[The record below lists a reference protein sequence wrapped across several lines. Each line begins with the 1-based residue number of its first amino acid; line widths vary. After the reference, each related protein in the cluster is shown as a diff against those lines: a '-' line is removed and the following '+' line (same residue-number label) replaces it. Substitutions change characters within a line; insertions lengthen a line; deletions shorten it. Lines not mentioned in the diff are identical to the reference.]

1 MFLLDTPSFGL
12 YITQYNVFVLPVQ
25 RLCTGSITGST
36 LHECSAFFFQFLWLV
51 EEKEVSLSQ
60 LLQTKN
66 LNVVNKLFIELEK
79 RHQCKRF

>member
-36 LHECSAFFFQFLWLV
+36 LHECSAFFFNFFGWL
-51 EEKEVSLSQ
+51 KKKKYLCHSYY
-60 LLQTKN
+60 
-66 LNVVNKLFIELEK
+66 KLKI
-79 RHQCKRF
+79 